1 MVVSVWLKIYH
12 RIWVLMEFGFCQHIE
27 DNDLTQVI
35 RFRYD
40 QTFFEIAIIGAIA
53 KSQ

>member
-1 MVVSVWLKIYH
+1 
-12 RIWVLMEFGFCQHIE
+12 MEFGFCQHIE